1 MKKMMLVVLVLG
13 LIFPLNGLASS
24 YDDFKRDIS
33 APYALYKKALALTSK
48 VENKKKAIGVVK
60 KYIDAWQQ
68 LAASYEQDAPQ
79 PFAWMTDFP
88 TQINRPTAAGQEALV
103 LLEAGEVHAAHS
115 ALEEVRYQL
124 WEMRVKSGISSLN
137 DKVNDFHEAMEIVLD
152 GIKEHSDAADL
163 KKFGN
168 RYGSWL
174 SIKWEEVGRAQDTGT
189 DQEAFVKA
197 VTEGRKAIADLREKM
212 GTGDLAG
219 AKQAGG
225 AVKKAYKGVFFLNAT
240 S

>member
-1 MKKMMLVVLVLG
+1 MKKMTLVVLVLG
-13 LIFPLNGLASS
+13 LFFPLNGIASS
-24 YDDFKRDIS
+24 YDDFKKDII
-33 APYALYKKALALTSK
+33 APYSLYKKALALTSK
-48 VENKKKAIGVVK
+48 VENKEKAIGVVK
-60 KYIDAWQQ
+60 KYIDAWHQ
-68 LAASYEQDAPQ
+68 LAASYEQDVPQ
-79 PFAWMTDFP
+79 PFAWMSDFKI
-88 TQINRPTAAGQEALV
+88 QINKPTAVGREALT

-152 GIKEHSDAADL
+152 GIKEHNDAAGL
-163 KKFGN
+163 KKFGK
-168 RYGSWL
+168 RYGAWL

-189 DQEAFVKA
+189 DQEAFAKA

-212 GTGDLAG
+212 SAGDQAG
-219 AKQAGG
+219 AKKAGG
-225 AVKKAYKGVFFLNAT
+225 TVKKAYKGVFFLNAT